1 MFTSS
6 YFDEI
11 KCMINWLYFENHK
24 NGIRPRAN
32 NPLATFSEF
41 PCIYRP
47 GSQAYNIPLFNVP
60 VKNCRLFYSNSAD
73 EALKNYYFK
82 NNSVNFPVHPVNLDN
97 SSVPNIDE
105 ILKFSVL
112 KYSKVHPTSS
122 TRTVFIMDND
132 LPPHC
137 VKGHTDLKI
146 TRWRRHMEMRKIIQA
161 ITVTS
166 LFEEAS
172 IFHNYSKVAYYP
184 ESIGAV
190 YGGNRKKDWGFI
202 IREMRAKPHIGYPY
216 KMIPLC
222 SLYVCDDNEKTLLEE
237 LIEKSRIRPKEFILE
252 EVLYPLLTGWIKIY
266 MNTGVLLE
274 PHGQNIIIEFNEG
287 TNQILRFAHRDFDC
301 ETNIDLAHDNGL
313 NIDLLNPKDLF
324 TTEGSE
330 DLPQG
335 SRVSIIFDNS
345 VKVPLEAI
353 AKIAND
359 VYKIPQKEIQSD
371 IKTYLYDNFPIFMKK
386 HLPPSYTAY
395 NYKDTSK
402 GKKVICYKN
411 NSGWR

>member
-172 IFHNYSKVAYYP
+172 IFHNYSK
-184 ESIGAV
+184 
-190 YGGNRKKDWGFI
+190 FI
-202 IREMRAKPHIGYPY
+202 CCRYHFGDTYTFPCNMTKQ
-216 KMIPLC
+216 MI
-222 SLYVCDDNEKTLLEE
+222 
-237 LIEKSRIRPKEFILE
+237 
-252 EVLYPLLTGWIKIY
+252 IKAWDITVFFWKLNS
-266 MNTGVLLE
+266 NTGK
-274 PHGQNIIIEFNEG
+274 
-287 TNQILRFAHRDFDC
+287 IL
-301 ETNIDLAHDNGL
+301 
-313 NIDLLNPKDLF
+313 
-324 TTEGSE
+324 
-330 DLPQG
+330 
-335 SRVSIIFDNS
+335 
-345 VKVPLEAI
+345 
-353 AKIAND
+353 
-359 VYKIPQKEIQSD
+359 
-371 IKTYLYDNFPIFMKK
+371 
-386 HLPPSYTAY
+386 
-395 NYKDTSK
+395 
-402 GKKVICYKN
+402 N
-411 NSGWR
+411 NR